1 MLGKRFFAIS
11 RAHFNRVC
19 IAGVRATWQA
29 FLVVLVCA
37 SFLPGAHAAQLVFG
51 SFRSNDNAQN
61 WAQRLTQQLGT
72 PIAVEVYVGSAGAR
86 WYRVVSGSDLAPA
99 TLDRLARRATA
110 AGVQTWKKLDP
121 QKPGMAAQSTVDAA
135 SGAARL
141 PTVDAGSTEDASA
154 SSDTTAARVAETDH
168 SIPAVA
174 PRNNPVLP
182 IPRAQPPNP
191 TPQSDPQAAQSG
203 LAAVPTTHG
212 ETPSAGLANENDSP
226 LGNIRANATR
236 SSLEWDL
243 GLQTRVFNERGLLG
257 QDRFEASVSAQLDY
271 FRGWDGDRQSLTI
284 SPFLRLDS
292 ADSER
297 THFDLREFY
306 YSRVGENW
314 DFHVGARRVFWGVTE
329 FNHLVDIINQT
340 DLVENIDTEDKLGQ
354 PMLQLSLIRPWGI
367 LDLFALVGARE
378 RTLPGDDGRLR
389 VPFPIASRSTYES
402 GAEEYRVDAAI
413 RWSHHIGPV
422 EFGVHHFSGTSRDPV
437 LTPFFDPS
445 GAIVLQPFYP
455 VIDQTGIDA
464 QYFVGDWA
472 FKFEGFSRSGYGL
485 PGDVSRYAAF
495 NAGFERTLVGVLG
508 TRADF
513 GLVVEYMFDERGD
526 EAFNTLFEHDVALG
540 GRLQVNDFA
549 DTQALFGVIFDPQ
562 NDEYV
567 VSVEASRRL
576 SESWLLSIE
585 GRVFASGE
593 RVGSTDLLP
602 VLLDPAFKSAPLQ
615 DDDYLQ
621 IELKKFL

>member
-1 MLGKRFFAIS
+1 VHADYFLKRSALSQLLAVILIWMAITP
-11 RAHFNRVC
+11 A
-19 IAGVRATWQA
+19 
-29 FLVVLVCA
+29 
-37 SFLPGAHAAQLVFG
+37 AHATQLVFG

-61 WAQRLTQQLGT
+61 WAQRLSQQL
-72 PIAVEVYVGSAGAR
+72 AADMSVEVYVGLDSMR
-86 WYRVVSGSDLAPA
+86 WYRVVSEQGLSSE
-99 TLDRLARRATA
+99 TMDRLSRRATS
-110 AGVQTWKKLDP
+110 AGVQHWRKLNQNGVGPSTAQAPESVQGGAVSQPPTDVSRTEIGDSSTASEARAGGP
-121 QKPGMAAQSTVDAA
+121 AAQPQADPS
-135 SGAARL
+135 R
-141 PTVDAGSTEDASA
+141 
-154 SSDTTAARVAETDH
+154 
-168 SIPAVA
+168 
-174 PRNNPVLP
+174 NPVLP
-182 IPRAQPPNP
+182 IPRAQPPNAAALLEDAP
-191 TPQSDPQAAQSG
+191 GAAAISSREYEHSSQPVAKVGVSDAQQGRES
-203 LAAVPTTHG
+203 
-212 ETPSAGLANENDSP
+212 
-226 LGNIRANATR
+226 R
-236 SSLEWDL
+236 STIEWDL
-243 GLQTRVFNERGLLG
+243 GLQSRLFNQRGLFG
-257 QDRFEASVSAQLDY
+257 QDRFEGSASAQLDY
-271 FRGWDGDRQSLTI
+271 FHGWDGDRQSVTI
-284 SPFLRLDS
+284 SPFLRVDS

-314 DFHVGARRVFWGVTE
+314 DLHIGARRVFWGVTE

-354 PMLQLSLIRPWGI
+354 PMVQLSLIRSWGI

-389 VPFPIASRSTYES
+389 LPFSISSNAQYES
-402 GAEEYRVDAAI
+402 GAEEFRVDAAV
-413 RWSHHIGPV
+413 RWSHHVGPV

-437 LTPFFDPS
+437 FTPLLT
-445 GAIVLQPFYP
+445 GGGNIVLQPQYP
-455 VIDQTGIDA
+455 VIDQTGVDA

-472 FKFEGFSRSGYGL
+472 FKFEGFSRSGFGL
-485 PGDVSRYAAF
+485 AGASDRYAAF

-513 GLVVEYMFDERGD
+513 GLVVEYLFDERDD

-562 NDEYV
+562 NDEYI

-576 SESWLLSIE
+576 NESWLLSIE

-593 RVGSTDLLP
+593 RIRTNDLLP
-602 VLLDPAFKSAPLQ
+602 VLNDPAFKSAPLQ

-621 IELKKFL
+621 IEVKKFL